1 MTYDERVMTYYCG
14 CHGKSVTIAT
24 TYVADAYRPI
34 KPPYQIW
41 TQYGLRQRS
50 HNVKCIGLTH
60 WTHKIGNLSC
70 NKLQKENYF
79 LFIILLHFCLHR
91 RFIFDDLLTSEA
103 QRSLFDLL
111 NSIAMC
117 LAEFI

>member
-1 MTYDERVMTYYCG
+1 MNSNKTKELLTFHSG
-14 CHGKSVTIAT
+14 CHDNQVSIATRHEAGKLVTIT
-24 TYVADAYRPI
+24 MRYVADAYRPI

-50 HNVKCIGLTH
+50 YNVKCIGLTH

-70 NKLQKENYF
+70 NKLQKESYF

-91 RFIFDDLLTSEA
+91 RFISDNLLTSEA
-103 QRSLFDLL
+103 
-111 NSIAMC
+111 
-117 LAEFI
+117 